1 MDARAAAANADLDQ
15 PIDIKRDRKVII
27 ASSLGTVFEWYD
39 FFLYGILAALLGR
52 LFFPIDNPT
61 AALLASLA
69 TFGAGF
75 AVRPLGAMLFGH
87 FGDVIGRKRTFLVTI
102 TLMGGATFAIGL
114 LPTYAAVGIAAPALL
129 VLLRLL
135 QGLALGGEYGGA
147 AIYVGEHAPRHRRGE
162 YTSWIQISVVGGF
175 LLCLIVV
182 LLTRAAM
189 TTEQFETWG
198 WRIPFL
204 VSIIMLAISIYIR
217 MQLAESPVFQA
228 MKDAGKTS
236 KNPIFE
242 AFSDKGNVGRVLTA
256 LFGVA
261 AGLTVIYYTSQFG
274 TLYFLTG
281 TAGVGETEALM
292 YLAAG
297 AFVAAPLYVGFGMLS
312 DRVGRKKILLLGYA
326 LAMALLFPL
335 FHMMAEGANPAL
347 GRATA
352 ESPVVLET
360 PACDFNVFARTQEAE
375 CGQAIGFLVK
385 RGIAYEKVEADVV
398 AMRVGEQ
405 RLLGFDDAAWLGA
418 LRAAGYPDRA
428 DPAEKRQ
435 WMIIL
440 AIFAMVALS
449 AMTYGQVAAI
459 LVELFPAKV
468 RYTSM
473 SVPYHIGTGYFGG
486 FLPFIQ
492 QLIVVNTGDP
502 FAGLWYTIAVVA
514 MAFLVTLIW
523 LPETR
528 GRDITH

>member
-1 MDARAAAANADLDQ
+1 MDAKTVAANA
-15 PIDIKRDRKVII
+15 PIDIKRDRKVIL

-39 FFLYGILAALLGR
+39 FFLYGILAALIGK

-75 AVRPLGAMLFGH
+75 AVRPLGAMVFGH

-102 TLMGGATFAIGL
+102 TLMGGATAAIGL
-114 LPTYAAVGIAAPALL
+114 LPTYAVAGIWAPIIL

-147 AIYVGEHAPRHRRGE
+147 AIYVGEHAPPHRRGE

-182 LLTRAAM
+182 LATRGLMSDAD
-189 TTEQFETWG
+189 FEAWG

-204 VSIIMLAISIYIR
+204 LSLIMLAISIYIR
-217 MQLAESPVFQA
+217 MQLSESPVFKA
-228 MKDAGKTS
+228 MKDAGTTS
-236 KNPIFE
+236 KNPIVE
-242 AFSDKGNVGRVLTA
+242 AFSDRGNVGRVLTA

-281 TAGVGETEALM
+281 TAGVGEREALM

-297 AFVAAPLYVGFGMLS
+297 ALVAAPLYVGFGMLS
-312 DRVGRKKILLLGYA
+312 DRIGRKKLLLAGYA
-326 LAMALLFPL
+326 LSMLLIFPL
-335 FHMMAEGANPAL
+335 FHMMANGANPAL
-347 GRATA
+347 ARATA
-352 ESPVVLET
+352 QNPVVLEL
-360 PACDFNVFARTQEAE
+360 PPCEFSVFARQQTSDCAKAL
-375 CGQAIGFLVK
+375 GYLAK
-385 RGIAYEKVEADVV
+385 RGIAYTKKEAPTV
-398 AMRVGEQ
+398 ALTVGGMRVE
-405 RLLGFDDAAWLGA
+405 GFNQAAFTAA
-418 LRAAGYPDRA
+418 LAEAGYPEKA
-428 DPAEKRQ
+428 NPEEKRR

-440 AIFAMVALS
+440 AVFAMVALS

-502 FAGLWYTIAVVA
+502 FAGLWYTVGVVA
-514 MAFLVTLIW
+514 MAFIVTLIW

-528 GRDITH
+528 GRDITA

>member
-1 MDARAAAANADLDQ
+1 MDANSGAANA
-15 PIDIKRDRKVII
+15 PIDIRRDRKVIL

-39 FFLYGILAALLGR
+39 FFLYGILAALIGK

-75 AVRPLGAMLFGH
+75 AVRPLGAMVFGH

-102 TLMGGATFAIGL
+102 TLMGGATAAIGL
-114 LPTYAAVGIAAPALL
+114 LPTYAMAGIWAPIIL

-147 AIYVGEHAPRHRRGE
+147 AIYVGEHAPPHRRGE

-182 LLTRAAM
+182 LATRGLMSDAD
-189 TTEQFETWG
+189 FEAWG

-204 VSIIMLAISIYIR
+204 LSLIMLAISIYIR
-217 MQLAESPVFQA
+217 MQLSESPVFKA
-228 MKDAGKTS
+228 MKDAGTTS
-236 KNPIFE
+236 KNPIVE
-242 AFSDKGNVGRVLTA
+242 AFSDRGNVGRVLTA

-281 TAGVGETEALM
+281 TAGVGEREALM

-297 AFVAAPLYVGFGMLS
+297 ALVAAPLYVGFGMLS
-312 DRVGRKKILLLGYA
+312 DRIGRKKLLLAGYA
-326 LAMALLFPL
+326 LSMLLIFPL
-335 FHMMAEGANPAL
+335 FHMMANGANPAL
-347 GRATA
+347 ARATA
-352 ESPVVLET
+352 QNPVVLEL
-360 PACDFNVFARTQEAE
+360 PPCEFSVFARQQTSDCAKAL
-375 CGQAIGFLVK
+375 GYLAK
-385 RGIAYEKVEADVV
+385 RGIAYTKQEAPTVALNVGGTRVE
-398 AMRVGEQ
+398 
-405 RLLGFDDAAWLGA
+405 GFDQAAFTAA
-418 LRAAGYPDRA
+418 LAAAGYPEKA
-428 DPAEKRQ
+428 DPAEKRR

-440 AIFAMVALS
+440 AVFAMVALS

-502 FAGLWYTIAVVA
+502 FAGLWYTVGVVA
-514 MAFLVTLIW
+514 MAFIVTLIW

-528 GRDITH
+528 GRDITA

>member
-1 MDARAAAANADLDQ
+1 MDANTVAADA
-15 PIDIKRDRKVII
+15 PIDMKRDRKVIL

-39 FFLYGILAALLGR
+39 FFLYGILAALIGR

-102 TLMGGATFAIGL
+102 TLMGTATAAIGL
-114 LPTYAAVGIAAPALL
+114 LPTYATAGIWAPVIL
-129 VLLRLL
+129 VFLRLL

-147 AIYVGEHAPRHRRGE
+147 AIYVGEHAPPHRRGE

-182 LLTRAAM
+182 LVTRGLMSDAD
-189 TTEQFETWG
+189 FEAWG

-204 VSIIMLAISIYIR
+204 LSLIMLAISIYIR
-217 MQLAESPVFQA
+217 LQLAESPVFKA
-228 MKDAGKTS
+228 MKDAGTTS
-236 KNPIFE
+236 KNPIVE
-242 AFSDKGNVGRVLTA
+242 AFSDRGNVGRVLTA

-281 TAGVGETEALM
+281 TAGVGEREALM

-297 AFVAAPLYVGFGMLS
+297 ALVAAPLYVGFGMLS
-312 DRVGRKKILLLGYA
+312 DRIGRKKLLLAGYA
-326 LAMALLFPL
+326 LSMILIFPL
-335 FHMMAEGANPAL
+335 FQMMANGANPAL
-347 GRATA
+347 SRATA
-352 ESPVVLET
+352 ENPVVLEL
-360 PACDFNVFARTQEAE
+360 PPCDFSVFARQQTSE
-375 CGQAIGFLVK
+375 CAKALGYLAK
-385 RGIAYEKVEADVV
+385 RGIAYTKEEAPDVALVVGGTRVE
-398 AMRVGEQ
+398 
-405 RLLGFDDAAWLGA
+405 GFDPAAFTA
-418 LRAAGYPDRA
+418 AMAAAGYPETA
-428 DPAEKRQ
+428 DPAEKRR

-440 AIFAMVALS
+440 AVFAMVALS

-459 LVELFPAKV
+459 LVELFPAKI

-492 QLIVVNTGDP
+492 QLIVVNTGNP
-502 FAGLWYTIAVVA
+502 FSGLWYTVGVVA
-514 MAFLVTLIW
+514 MAFIVTLIW

-528 GRDITH
+528 GRDIAA

>member
-1 MDARAAAANADLDQ
+1 MDATTAAAAVDQ
-15 PIDIKRDRKVII
+15 PIDIKRDRRVII

-102 TLMGGATFAIGL
+102 TLMGGATAAIGL
-114 LPTYAAVGIAAPALL
+114 LPTYAAIGIAAPALL

-175 LLCLIVV
+175 LLCLVVV
-182 LLTRAAM
+182 LVTRAVM
-189 TTEQFETWG
+189 TQEQFEAWG
-198 WRIPFL
+198 WRVPFL
-204 VSIIMLAISIYIR
+204 LSVIMLAISIYIR

-228 MKDAGKTS
+228 MKDAGTTS
-236 KNPIFE
+236 KNPIVE
-242 AFSDKGNVGRVLTA
+242 AFSDKANVGRVLTA

-297 AFVAAPLYVGFGMLS
+297 AMVAAPLYVGFGMLS

-326 LAMALLFPL
+326 LAMLLLFPL
-335 FHMMAEGANPAL
+335 FHMMADGANPAL

-352 ESPVVLET
+352 ANPVTLET

-385 RGIAYEKVEADVV
+385 RGIAYDKVEAADV
-398 AMRVGEQ
+398 AMRVGEV
-405 RLLGFDDAAWLGA
+405 RLQGFDDAAWLAA
-418 LRAAGYPDRA
+418 LQAAGYPDMA

-492 QLIVVNTGDP
+492 QLIVVNTGNP
-502 FAGLWYTIAVVA
+502 FAGLWYTIAVVG
-514 MAFLVTLIW
+514 MAFIVTLIW

-528 GRDITH
+528 GRDITS